1 MLKEVCHMA
10 TSFPAIYFLYDS
22 AIILREHL
30 KQSICQGHC
39 VYFTTL
45 VVAIYYD
52 KQTVFDSRKFERYF
66 CLRKTMV
73 GLLFYF
79 TE

>member
-45 VVAIYYD
+45 FVAIYYIM
-52 KQTVFDSRKFERYF
+52 TSSL
-66 CLRKTMV
+66 CLIRENLNGMFV
-73 GLLFYF
+73 
-79 TE
+79 